1 MYFRVLSAPLQE
13 PWEWGKK
20 YPQGVTEGKTDLPY
34 HRSNKI
40 GNERPW
46 IVKETVV
53 RKQFCLTVSPG
64 DFGARTD
71 LSSFLKCSE

>member
-1 MYFRVLSAPLQE
+1 MYFVVLSAPLQE

-20 YPQGVTEGKTDLPY
+20 YPQRVTEGETNLPY

-46 IVKETVV
+46 MWK
-53 RKQFCLTVSPG
+53 KP
-64 DFGARTD
+64 
-71 LSSFLKCSE
+71 LSESNSAWLFLRVILAQEHIFLPF